1 MNFEGA
7 CSFPRWAFQSVNLCH
22 WTLGRIMEF
31 SRQEYW
37 SGKPFPSPGIPFV
50 MIPLLFLSGAII
62 WLLDSLDLSSTLL
75 LWSLCDFCLLS
86 WNCPSSLSSNFSLNI
101 FPAAIILIFKC
112 FFLIIEFYLFLESFF
127 CFMGVIPS
135 PMCLRILIILRHF
148 SLSICVVSE
157 LSTPF
162 FLFVF

>member
-1 MNFEGA
+1 
-7 CSFPRWAFQSVNLCH
+7 
-22 WTLGRIMEF
+22 
-31 SRQEYW
+31 
-37 SGKPFPSPGIPFV
+37 
-50 MIPLLFLSGAII
+50 MIPLLFLSGTII

-86 WNCPSSLSSNFSLNI
+86 WTCPLSLSSNFSLNI

-112 FFLIIEFYLFLESFF
+112 FFLIIEFYLFLEYFF

-148 SLSICVVSE
+148 SLSICLCCLWALHSFFSFCFLTSVFYIGCFLQISGNP
-157 LSTPF
+157 LFSFIFLFFSFFPF
-162 FLFVF
+162 FAVLMQFAGS